1 MTTVS
6 PRLRMFAGPNGSG
19 KSTLKTVLPPEL
31 LGIYLNPDEI
41 EARIRRDGFLG
52 VNEFGLTIAPETD
65 SELLRIL
72 QQSQF
77 LSGAGFATAAGR
89 LKCRQ
94 GRLEFTDV
102 AINSYF
108 ASVVADYLRQQLMK
122 YRVSFTLETVMSSP
136 DKVELLKQAQ
146 QQGYRTYLYFIATD
160 DPEINISR
168 VRNRVKQGG
177 HSVPED
183 KIVSRY
189 HRSIDLLMEA
199 IRYTNRAYVFDNS
212 SNNQDRT
219 WLAEITD
226 GRTLEIKARQVPVWF
241 DKAVLKKISCAG
253 PA

>member
-1 MTTVS
+1 
-6 PRLRMFAGPNGSG
+6 
-19 KSTLKTVLPPEL
+19 
-31 LGIYLNPDEI
+31 
-41 EARIRRDGFLG
+41 
-52 VNEFGLTIAPETD
+52 
-65 SELLRIL
+65 
-72 QQSQF
+72 
-77 LSGAGFATAAGR
+77 
-89 LKCRQ
+89 
-94 GRLEFTDV
+94 
-102 AINSYF
+102 
-108 ASVVADYLRQQLMK
+108 MK
-122 YRVSFTLETVMSSP
+122 YRISYTLETVMSSP
-136 DKVELLKQAQ
+136 HKVELLKQAQ

-219 WLAEITD
+219 WLAEITA
-226 GRTLEIKARQVPVWF
+226 GRTLEIKARQVPAWF
-241 DKAVLKKISCAG
+241 DNAVLKKISCAG